1 MRRIFVVSFIGV
13 LIYGATVL
21 NAGELARSEAPASAQ
36 VRILSPANG
45 ATVPA
50 TFTVQFG
57 LKGMGIAPAGNNIPG
72 TGHHHLLVDN
82 QSTPDFDRPLP
93 ANQNV
98 IHFGKGQ
105 TETELTLAPGEHT
118 LQLLLGDFLHIPHDS
133 PVLSEKI
140 TVTVV
145 Q

>member
-1 MRRIFVVSFIGV
+1 MRKIFMVISIGA
-13 LIYGATVL
+13 LIYGTGVL
-21 NAGELARSEAPASAQ
+21 NAELARSQTSPGAQ
-36 VRILSPANG
+36 ARILSPANG
-45 ATVPA
+45 TTVPA

-57 LKGMGIAPAGNNIPG
+57 LKGMGVAPAGSDIPG

-82 QSTPDFDRPLP
+82 HSTPDFGTPLP
-93 ANQNV
+93 ASKNI

-105 TETELTLAPGEHT
+105 TETELTLAAGEHT
-118 LQLLLGDFLHIPHDS
+118 LQLLLGDYLHIPHDV

-140 TVTVV
+140 TITVA